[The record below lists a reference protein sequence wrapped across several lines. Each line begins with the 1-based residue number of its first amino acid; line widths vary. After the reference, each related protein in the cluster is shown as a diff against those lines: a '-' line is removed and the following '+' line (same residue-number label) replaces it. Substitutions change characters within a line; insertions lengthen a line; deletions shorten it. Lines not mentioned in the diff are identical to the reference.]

1 MKTALLDHVDTA
13 IRDLNNLKDAAS
25 NEDLKKELKA
35 EDLNK
40 FLSIFLN
47 KAKQQILMM
56 ELYLK

>member
-1 MKTALLDHVDTA
+1 MKTALLDHADTA
-13 IRDLNNLKDAAS
+13 IRDLKNLKDAAS
-25 NEDLKKELKA
+25 N